1 MMRSNKHSKP
11 RKTSTKYF
19 KFYIRTFMPLYAF
32 VVPKKKIVMYAPRSA
47 RPLANF
53 MEYAHKFVP
62 IPNVSISMSKMLY
75 DRF

>member
-1 MMRSNKHSKP
+1 
-11 RKTSTKYF
+11 
-19 KFYIRTFMPLYAF
+19 MPLYAF

-47 RPLANF
+47 RPLANC

-62 IPNVSISMSKMLY
+62 IPNVSISISKMLY